1 MIFVSNFDV
10 CKIYTVNAVLCLEVL
25 TYKSSKLEHIF
36 FANLFL
42 NFSCLLDIYLSISIC
57 SSSIYSL
64 IRFHIKLRNRMP
76 IFLEK
81 HTHTKFMFNNSTI

>member
-36 FANLFL
+36 FLLTYFEFQLLVGHLF
-42 NFSCLLDIYLSISIC
+42 
-57 SSSIYSL
+57 
-64 IRFHIKLRNRMP
+64 
-76 IFLEK
+76 K
-81 HTHTKFMFNNSTI
+81 HFDM